1 MFDICVP
8 VLGPNVNGTVP
19 NNTGPSYN
27 RTATFTDASLG
38 LYTPT
43 FVRDAPFINPGNTV
57 TACAAEDSSPGMNIP
72 TAPPVGNGE
81 YNRDVTTIVPDE
93 AVLVNSTA
101 PREFGVANKLTQIS
115 SKDFAS
121 RGPSVKVLAGC
132 DPKRYTAVTVTL
144 AVYDV
149 LNTRTSEKNGANPCT
164 DAATGSVTVS
174 ARRTTEQTLRRPAT
188 AIRRIK
194 ISLGALFCPMPVR
207 R

>member
-8 VLGPNVNGTVP
+8 VLGPKFNGTVP

-57 TACAAEDSSPGMNIP
+57 TACAAEDGSPGMNIP

-81 YNRDVTTIVPDE
+81 YNRDVTTIVPAE
-93 AVLVNSTA
+93 AELVNSTA
-101 PREFGVANKLTQIS
+101 PKEFGDANKLTQIS

-121 RGPSVKVLAGC
+121 RGANVNVLTGC
-132 DPKRYTAVTVTL
+132 DPNRYVAVTATL

-149 LNTRTSEKNGANPCT
+149 LNTRTSERNGASPCT
-164 DAATGSVTVS
+164 EAAAGSVTVS
-174 ARRTTEQTLRRPAT
+174 ATSPVAVRVERSAPARRAFP
-188 AIRRIK
+188 
-194 ISLGALFCPMPVR
+194 
-207 R
+207 